1 MSLDEFYF
9 SFVFCGIWKQQK
21 LNKKTPSEQV
31 EIKKI
36 SKPPSFHFCFAHRG
50 GITYLQYSTVVG

>member
-9 SFVFCGIWKQQK
+9 SFVFCGIWKQRK

-31 EIKKI
+31 EIKEI
-36 SKPPSFHFCFAHRG
+36 STPHLSIFILHILVA
-50 GITYLQYSTVVG
+50 